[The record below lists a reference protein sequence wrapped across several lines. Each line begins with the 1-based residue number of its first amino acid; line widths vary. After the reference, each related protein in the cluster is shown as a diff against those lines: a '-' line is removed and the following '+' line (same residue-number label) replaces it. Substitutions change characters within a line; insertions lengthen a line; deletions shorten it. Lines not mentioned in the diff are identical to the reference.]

1 MKHVI
6 LVLLFLM
13 AVIAYVQRAAI
24 SVPGK
29 AVAGD
34 LGIVADEDRT
44 IAIGWV
50 QSAWYLGYA
59 LLQMPS
65 GRLADRLGARQ
76 SAAIFCAGWSLLT
89 AITGLSSSLRSLMV
103 CWFCMG
109 ALQAGAFPCAAR
121 AIRQV
126 FSETERARA
135 SGILA
140 AGMMIGTALAPLAA
154 SNGITL
160 LQGWS
165 SAESRWHTWQLLLF
179 AFSVPGLIWAIV
191 FPAAVPVQSLPPVP
205 AEDAPA
211 LIPMLRLMSGSAPL
225 FLLCAQQFLRASA
238 MVFFLTWFP
247 TFLQETRGVDV
258 KQSANLTF
266 IAGLGGIIGSLTGGV
281 ASDWLLRTTG
291 KRWLARQ
298 GLAVSGMLCCST
310 LIVLSIFA
318 VNTQLSIALISM
330 GVFCATFGGVSGY
343 TVAIE
348 LGGRQTATVF
358 SLMNMFGNFGSM
370 LFPVTASWLV
380 THFHNWDVMLFYFAG
395 MMVVDALCWAFL
407 KPRGSLFPDQDS
419 SE

>member
-1 MKHVI
+1 MKYTI
-6 LVLLFLM
+6 LLLLCLM

-24 SVPGK
+24 SVPAK
-29 AVAGD
+29 AVASD
-34 LGIVADEDRT
+34 LGVSKEDST
-44 IAIGWV
+44 TAMGWV

-65 GRLADRLGARQ
+65 GRLADRLGSRLT
-76 SAAIFCAGWSLLT
+76 AAIFCAGWSLLT
-89 AITGLSSSLRSLMV
+89 AITGFSTSLGSLMV

-126 FSETERARA
+126 FPETQRARA
-135 SGILA
+135 SGTLA

-154 SNGITL
+154 GHGLSL
-160 LQGWS
+160 LEHS
-165 SAESRWHTWQLLLF
+165 SLAVTNWQPWQLLLL
-179 AFSVPGLIWAIV
+179 AFSIPGLLWAIA
-191 FPAAVPVQSLPPVP
+191 FPAAVPARYLPPVP
-205 AEDAPA
+205 VEDAPA
-211 LIPMLRLMSGSAPL
+211 LLPMLYQMSRSAPL

-247 TFLQETRGVDV
+247 TFLQETRGVNV

-291 KRWLARQ
+291 NRWLARQ
-298 GLAVSGMLCCST
+298 GLAVIGMLLCST

-318 VNTQLSIALISM
+318 VNTQLSIVLISC

-358 SLMNMFGNFGSM
+358 SLMNMCGNFGSM
-370 LFPVTASWLV
+370 LFPITASWLV
-380 THFHNWDVMLFYFAG
+380 TRFNNWNVMLVYFAG
-395 MMVVDALCWAFL
+395 MMIVDAICWAFL
-407 KPRGSLFPDQDS
+407 KPRGSLFPDTDTS
-419 SE
+419 A